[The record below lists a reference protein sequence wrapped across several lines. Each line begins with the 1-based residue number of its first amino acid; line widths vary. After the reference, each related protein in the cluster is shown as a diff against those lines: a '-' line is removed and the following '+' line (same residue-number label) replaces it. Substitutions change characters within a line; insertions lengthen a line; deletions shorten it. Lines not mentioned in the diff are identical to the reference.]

1 MRKIGFRQI
10 AMALPMMLC
19 ACASLPVSGPTGNQ
33 VIKAPD
39 GPGFRIVAVD
49 SLAALP
55 VAPVLSGVR
64 GDDSAPPPTDMIGP
78 GDLLDIQIYEAGVSL
93 FASTRPVGA
102 TATAS
107 NGAAQVERLPVTRVD
122 DKGGIFVPFAGRVQA
137 QGLTSTQL
145 AGAIRAALRGLSQ
158 NPQVVVGIT
167 QSVTNSVILGGEVA
181 RPGRLVLT
189 SNRET
194 LPEVI
199 ALSGGYRGEA
209 KDLAVQVTRGGAA
222 QEFRLADAM
231 QGAARDW
238 RIRPGDRIEVV
249 KKPQTFAVL
258 GAAGRVE
265 QLPFSAPAVSLAEAL
280 SAAGG
285 PNPNLGDAKAVFV
298 FRFEGNDAPTV
309 YHINMMNP
317 GSVFLAQRFAM
328 RDKDVLYIGN
338 AAANQPSKLIQLVS
352 QLFSP
357 IVAVQGTLV
366 NTGVIK

>member
-1 MRKIGFRQI
+1 
-10 AMALPMMLC
+10 MM
-19 ACASLPVSGPTGNQ
+19 
-33 VIKAPD
+33 
-39 GPGFRIVAVD
+39 
-49 SLAALP
+49 
-55 VAPVLSGVR
+55 
-64 GDDSAPPPTDMIGP
+64 SAPPPTDMIGP

-199 ALSGGYRGEA
+199 ALSGAIGARQRIWPYR
-209 KDLAVQVTRGGAA
+209 
-222 QEFRLADAM
+222 
-231 QGAARDW
+231 
-238 RIRPGDRIEVV
+238 
-249 KKPQTFAVL
+249 
-258 GAAGRVE
+258 
-265 QLPFSAPAVSLAEAL
+265 
-280 SAAGG
+280 
-285 PNPNLGDAKAVFV
+285 
-298 FRFEGNDAPTV
+298 
-309 YHINMMNP
+309 
-317 GSVFLAQRFAM
+317 
-328 RDKDVLYIGN
+328 
-338 AAANQPSKLIQLVS
+338 
-352 QLFSP
+352 
-357 IVAVQGTLV
+357 
-366 NTGVIK
+366 